1 MKRRLVGICFPLA
14 FLLLSSSSTFADS
27 VNIAT
32 APMGNDSVNW
42 SQLGAPLSTVG
53 LISATSVNGVGV
65 TSPQGGEIFTENS
78 SSAWQGNFLAGESV
92 IWTVTASALTL
103 NFSQGVS
110 EVGAQI
116 EPNFYGDFAGQIQ
129 IYDGGTLLG
138 TFTENGVSAASNDG
152 SAIFLGAD
160 DLTGADITS
169 VVFSTGGSSNG
180 FAIGNLNLGDS
191 VNTVATPEPSSLLL
205 LGIGLLGLL
214 GLAGFREKLGW
225 QSTVTEP

>member
-14 FLLLSSSSTFADS
+14 FLLLSSSTFADT

-32 APMGNDSVNW
+32 APTGNDSVNW

-53 LISATSVNGVGV
+53 SILATSVNGVGV
-65 TSPQGGEIFTENS
+65 TSPQGGEVFTENS
-78 SSAWQGNFLAGESV
+78 TSAWQGNFLPGESV
-92 IWTVTASALTL
+92 IWTVTASTLTL

-152 SAIFLGAD
+152 SAIFWGAD

>member
-1 MKRRLVGICFPLA
+1 M
-14 FLLLSSSSTFADS
+14 
-27 VNIAT
+27 
-32 APMGNDSVNW
+32 
-42 SQLGAPLSTVG
+42 
-53 LISATSVNGVGV
+53 
-65 TSPQGGEIFTENS
+65 
-78 SSAWQGNFLAGESV
+78 
-92 IWTVTASALTL
+92 TASTLTL

-129 IYDGGTLLG
+129 IYDGSTLLG
-138 TFTENGVSAASNDG
+138 AFTENGVSAASNDG

-180 FAIGNLNLGDS
+180 FAIGSLNLGDS
-191 VNTVATPEPSSLLL
+191 VATVATPEPSSLLL